1 MYYSYF
7 LNFNHGKLLTQCLDI
22 PLPDLD
28 SRKQLLTLNLS
39 GIRLDESV
47 SLDGLAEKLD
57 GYSGADI
64 TNVLLCVYLSVMY
77 KLTRD
82 KRSAGMRV

>member
-1 MYYSYF
+1 MSVVYF
-7 LNFNHGKLLTQCLDI
+7 SNDHISHTVLDI

-28 SRKQLLTLNLS
+28 SRKQLLSLNLS
-39 GIRLDESV
+39 GIKLDESV

-64 TNVLLCVYLSVMY
+64 TNVCIVYIYFECSM
-77 KLTRD
+77 
-82 KRSAGMRV
+82 